1 LERGFLGSHRKE
13 NAVRLKLPPDWN
25 PPKNWRRV
33 RTIDVH
39 AAGEPLR
46 ILVDGFPDIP
56 GDTIAEKRRFAR
68 LNHDSLRT
76 ELMWEPRGHADM
88 YGCILTEP
96 VTSGTDFGALFM
108 HNEGWSTM
116 CGHGI
121 IAVTTVVLE
130 TGMLAT
136 KAPETVVR
144 IDTPAGLVTAT
155 ALIDDGHVSS
165 VRFANV
171 PSYVVAADQLVEVPG
186 IGRVRYDL
194 AFGGAYYAY
203 VDAADFGLQCVS
215 SEVGRL
221 IDVGMQIKRAVMKA
235 IGIVHPF
242 DDSLGF
248 LYGTIFIAPAR
259 SGEADSRNVCVF
271 AEGEV
276 DRSPTGTG
284 VSGRLALHYAR
295 GEIGSGETHVVES
308 IIGTCFAGRVI
319 DETSFGCH
327 EAVIPEVEG
336 TAHITGMHT
345 LCIDPHD
352 PLAEGFLVR

>member
-1 LERGFLGSHRKE
+1 VSSR
-13 NAVRLKLPPDWN
+13 LPPDWES
-25 PPKNWRRV
+25 PKDWRRV
-33 RTIDVH
+33 RTIDAH
-39 AAGEPLR
+39 TAGEPLR

-56 GDTIAEKRRFAR
+56 GDTIAEKRRFAQI
-68 LNHDSLRT
+68 NYDALRT
-76 ELMWEPRGHADM
+76 ALMWEPRGHADM

-96 VTSGTDFGALFM
+96 VTSGADFGVLFM

-121 IAVTTVVLE
+121 IAVTKVVLE
-130 TGMLAT
+130 TGVLAA

-155 ALIDDGHVSS
+155 ARIDDGRVSS

-171 PSYVVAADQLVEVPG
+171 PSYVVALDRLVEVPG

-203 VDAADFGLQCVS
+203 VAAADFGLQCVS
-215 SEVGRL
+215 SEAGRL
-221 IDVGMQIKRAVMKA
+221 IDVGMRIKRAVMEA
-235 IGIVHPF
+235 TEIVHPF

-271 AEGEV
+271 AEGEI

-284 VSGRLALHYAR
+284 VSGRLALHYMR
-295 GEIGSGETHVVES
+295 GEIGIGETHVLES
-308 IIGTCFAGRVI
+308 IIGTRFTGRVI
-319 DETSFGCH
+319 DETLFGPH
-327 EAVIPEVEG
+327 KAVIPEVEG
-336 TAHITGMHT
+336 TAHITGMHKF
-345 LCIDPHD
+345 CIDPHD